1 MAINLKKLFTNAS
14 QNTANFYN
22 NALTMPGQKYPG
34 TDDPTLDEGDVGS
47 AEVKT
52 GSVTRGINKALS
64 KVGLKV
70 EPKSNRG
77 SSGYGQ
83 SVAAYNAYLNTLRML
98 KVGTRRLPGRVGGT
112 GVVTPGQAGRSGSI
126 LKPTSF
132 ENKLDEWNS
141 RMRKFS
147 VSRYYAQLGKK

>member
-22 NALTMPGQKYPG
+22 NLLMPGQKYPG
-34 TDDPTLDEGDVGS
+34 KDDPTLDEGDVGS
-47 AEVKT
+47 EEVKT
-52 GSVTRGINKALS
+52 GSITRGINRALS

-70 EPKSNRG
+70 LPKSKTG
-77 SSGYGQ
+77 SSGYGK
-83 SVAAYNAYLNTLRML
+83 SVEAYNAYLNTLRML

-112 GVVTPGQAGRSGSI
+112 GVVTPGQAGRAGSI

-147 VSRYYAQLGKK
+147 VSRYYAQLGEK

>member
-1 MAINLKKLFTNAS
+1 
-14 QNTANFYN
+14 
-22 NALTMPGQKYPG
+22 
-34 TDDPTLDEGDVGS
+34 
-47 AEVKT
+47 
-52 GSVTRGINKALS
+52 
-64 KVGLKV
+64 
-70 EPKSNRG
+70 
-77 SSGYGQ
+77 
-83 SVAAYNAYLNTLRML
+83 ML

-112 GVVTPGQAGRSGSI
+112 GVVTPGQAGRAGSI